1 MKKQRI
7 VIAIDKFKGSLT
19 ASQAADAIERGLLGG
34 EEGLQ
39 EERSDHDENY
49 CFEIVKLPMADGGE
63 GSMDVVER
71 AFLGA
76 KREVIGSY
84 DPLMREIDCEVLI
97 IEGIYEEFII
107 SEDKLDS
114 CDREK
119 PVVFIEMAKC
129 CGLNLLGSHE
139 RNPLVTTT
147 YGLGVLIKRS
157 IERFNPSEII
167 IGIGGSATNDAGT
180 GMLNALGYRFFDK
193 SGKEI
198 DCSKGASVI
207 SDICSIDS
215 SGSFAGLYGVELR
228 VASDVTNPLLGPNGA
243 TMVYGA
249 QKGADPQTLKYLEDA
264 LSSFAELSSEK
275 QRVEERDRG
284 ATTSFAEIKS
294 LKKQGEEKPGAG
306 AAGGVGFALMSF
318 LNAKMQEGWRVFSE
332 MLDLEGLIS
341 GSTLIITGEGKF
353 DSQSLAGKLPWGI
366 ASLCKKYSKPLW
378 LFCGVSE
385 VEKAV
390 YNEAGIERVYQLNDI
405 EPDPQKSIRNAAA
418 LLEELANQAAISA
431 AISILS

>member
-1 MKKQRI
+1 MKNQRI

-19 ASQAADAIERGLLGG
+19 ASQAADAIERGLLGS
-34 EEGLQ
+34 EAELQ
-39 EERSDHDENY
+39 EERSDHDGNY

-71 AFLGA
+71 AFSGA
-76 KREVIGSY
+76 RREVIRSY

-97 IEGIYEEFII
+97 LGGI
-107 SEDKLDS
+107 
-114 CDREK
+114 CDGLTGWGK

-157 IERFNPSEII
+157 IEGFNPSEII
-167 IGIGGSATNDAGT
+167 IGIGGSATNDAGV

-193 SGKEI
+193 AGKEI

-207 SDICSIDS
+207 SEICSIDA
-215 SGSFAGLYGVELR
+215 SGRVSGLSGIEFR

-243 TMVYGA
+243 TMIYGA
-249 QKGADPQTLKYLEDA
+249 QKGADPQTLNLLEEA
-264 LSSFAELSSEK
+264 LKSFAGLSSEK
-275 QRVEERDRG
+275 QRVERRDREG
-284 ATTSFAEIKS
+284 ASSLSEYNSF
-294 LKKQGEEKPGAG
+294 KKQGAERPGAG

-318 LNAKMQEGWRVFSE
+318 LKAKMQEGWKVFSE
-332 MLDLEGLIS
+332 MLDLESMIS
-341 GSTLIITGEGKF
+341 ESTLVITGEGKF
-353 DSQSLAGKLPWGI
+353 DSQSLAGKLPWGV

-385 VEKAV
+385 VEESL
-390 YNEAGIERVYQLNDI
+390 YNEAGIKRVYQLGEI
-405 EPDPQKSIRNAAA
+405 EPDPEKSIRNAAA
-418 LLEELANQAAISA
+418 LLEKLANQAAISGRRGK
-431 AISILS
+431 IEIRLNVQNK